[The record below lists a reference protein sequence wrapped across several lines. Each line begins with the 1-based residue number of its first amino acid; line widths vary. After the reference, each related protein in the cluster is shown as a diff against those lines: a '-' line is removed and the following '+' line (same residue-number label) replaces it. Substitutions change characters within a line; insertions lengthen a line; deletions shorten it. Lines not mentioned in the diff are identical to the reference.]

1 MLLFFVRYVNS
12 CLFREE
18 ECSRIKRS
26 RIAEINCFLGM
37 ALVVISQFTGLYYT
51 FDADNLYHRAAGY
64 PISMLIP
71 VITML
76 LEASLL
82 LQYRK
87 RISGNLFLA
96 TGSYIVLP
104 LVGAAIQLRY
114 YGPSFINLMIGVS
127 MILMFLVSIS
137 EQNREVRRLE
147 ASKAQIAEKLEIATM
162 LNRCVEKLSDG
173 TDKNQALSN
182 LMEVVRDYFQAD
194 RSYLF
199 EIVPDKNVLVNTYEA
214 VAEGIVPQIDNL
226 QEVPVDVIAHWMEA
240 FRRDKVYYMA
250 DLEQEKGHES
260 YEMLQA
266 QNVYRLLAVPVR
278 RDGRIVG
285 FLGLDNPR
293 EHEQDPTL
301 LASIRFFLSNSLEQ
315 RDQQR
320 YLQRLSYYDMLTHL
334 QNRNGYMERLKMWE
348 QDPQEQ
354 VGGIY
359 VDLNGLKHT
368 NDALGHEA
376 GDALICRMAAALEA
390 VFPGQAY
397 RIGGDEF
404 VVVLQNIQQAA
415 FEEKVRQLRDE
426 LLRQNVSGAVGAV
439 WQAHPTD
446 LEGLMRQ
453 ADDRMYQEK
462 EKMKRA

>member
-1 MLLFFVRYVNS
+1 M
-12 CLFREE
+12 
-18 ECSRIKRS
+18 
-26 RIAEINCFLGM
+26 
-37 ALVVISQFTGLYYT
+37 
-51 FDADNLYHRAAGY
+51 
-64 PISMLIP
+64 
-71 VITML
+71 
-76 LEASLL
+76 
-82 LQYRK
+82 
-87 RISGNLFLA
+87 
-96 TGSYIVLP
+96 
-104 LVGAAIQLRY
+104 
-114 YGPSFINLMIGVS
+114 
-127 MILMFLVSIS
+127 
-137 EQNREVRRLE
+137 
-147 ASKAQIAEKLEIATM
+147 
-162 LNRCVEKLSDG
+162 
-173 TDKNQALSN
+173 
-182 LMEVVRDYFQAD
+182 
-194 RSYLF
+194 
-199 EIVPDKNVLVNTYEA
+199 
-214 VAEGIVPQIDNL
+214 
-226 QEVPVDVIAHWMEA
+226 
-240 FRRDKVYYMA
+240 
-250 DLEQEKGHES
+250 
-260 YEMLQA
+260 
-266 QNVYRLLAVPVR
+266 R